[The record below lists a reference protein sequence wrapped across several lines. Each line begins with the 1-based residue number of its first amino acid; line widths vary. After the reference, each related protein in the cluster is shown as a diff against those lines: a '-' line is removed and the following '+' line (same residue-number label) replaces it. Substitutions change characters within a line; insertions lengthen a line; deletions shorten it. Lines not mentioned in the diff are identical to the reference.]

1 MIKFAVAIVK
11 VSEKKIVYTCEA
23 HEEAVA
29 FGENLIKNPTDG
41 LVVVYSSDFDEEGK
55 QISNKEKLY
64 DVLNG

>member
-11 VSEKKIVYTCEA
+11 GSEKNIVYTCEA
-23 HEEAVA
+23 QEDAVA

>member
-11 VSEKKIVYTCEA
+11 GSEKKIVYTCEA
-23 HEEAVA
+23 HEDAVA
-29 FGENLIKNPTDG
+29 FGKNLIKNPTDG